1 MQVVIV
7 QVDSCLELDMRQRH
21 ARCGLV
27 MRLVSDLIYFI
38 SAALKDTDLLG
49 MEKEQFNWQVK
60 MKRHLSRV
68 KDIIGL
74 LKSPACF

>member
-1 MQVVIV
+1 
-7 QVDSCLELDMRQRH
+7 
-21 ARCGLV
+21 